1 MVATA
6 ETSDDRR
13 SSLLFVVVAGSIFTS
28 IMLGVR
34 STFGLFLEPVV
45 DTLQTDRGAF
55 AFAIAVQNLL
65 WGATQPLAGA
75 IADRYGSMRV
85 LTAGAVGYMA
95 SLFLMATA
103 ESSGMM
109 LLSIGFLVG
118 ISTGAASFAVILAA
132 VGRLVPPTRRSMA
145 LGVVTAMGSVGQFVL
160 IPTAQQL
167 LEVGTWQ
174 RAIVILGLIVLGATL
189 VTPPFRGRAIDQ
201 LARAGVGRSGPGSTA
216 AGATDDA
223 DGDPDRTLR
232 SELRRAAHHRPF
244 VLLNMAFFVCGF
256 HVTFISTHL
265 PAYVSDLGIAAA
277 AGATA
282 LALIGLFNIA
292 GSLTAGALGG
302 RYSKTR
308 LLSIIYGSRAV
319 VIAVYVLLPA
329 SATTTIV
336 FGATFGL
343 LWLSTVP
350 LTSGIVTGQF
360 GTLHSGALFGIVFFS
375 HQVGAFIGVWMG
387 GELFDAT
394 GSYRVVW
401 FIALAL
407 GIAAAIIHLFIDER
421 PAPEPPLPA
430 TGGLGVAPA
439 SAASVVIV
447 AGFAAASLSATL
459 SSTPRHDASGARAGT
474 AAASSAPISDDAGSH
489 SSTVTFFCPLLAG

>member
-1 MVATA
+1 M
-6 ETSDDRR
+6 
-13 SSLLFVVVAGSIFTS
+13 VVVAGSIFTS

-45 DTLQTDRGAF
+45 HTLQTDRGAF

-75 IADRYGSMRV
+75 VADRFGSARV
-85 LTAGAVGYMA
+85 LAVGAVGYMA

-103 ESSGMM
+103 ESSGML

-118 ISTGAASFAVILAA
+118 ISTGAASFAVVLAA
-132 VGRLVPPTRRSMA
+132 VGRLVAPSRRSMA
-145 LGVVTAMGSVGQFVL
+145 LGIVTAMGSVGQFVL
-160 IPTAQQL
+160 IPTAQRL
-167 LEVGTWQ
+167 LEARSWQ
-174 RAIVILGLIVLGATL
+174 QAIVVLGLVVLGATI
-189 VTPPFRGRAIDQ
+189 VTPPFRGRAVDQ
-201 LARAGVGRSGPGSTA
+201 IARASTA
-216 AGATDDA
+216 GGGTDLAGSDA
-223 DGDPDRTLR
+223 EADPERTLR
-232 SELRRAAHHRPF
+232 SELRRAAHHRPY

-256 HVTFISTHL
+256 HVTFIGTHL
-265 PAYVSDLGIAAA
+265 PAYVSDLGLGAGT
-277 AGATA
+277 GATA
-282 LALIGLFNIA
+282 LALIGLFNIV

-308 LLSIIYGSRAV
+308 LLSIIYASRAL
-319 VIAVYVLLPA
+319 VIAVYVLMPA
-329 SATTTIV
+329 SATTTLL

-350 LTSGIVTGQF
+350 LTSGIVAGHF

-375 HQVGAFIGVWMG
+375 HQLGAFTGVWLG

-407 GIAAAIIHLFIDER
+407 GVVAALIHLLIDER
-421 PAPEPPLPA
+421 PAPEAPLPA
-430 TGGLGVAPA
+430 SGGFGIAPA
-439 SAASVVIV
+439 GAASIVVV
-447 AGFAAASLSATL
+447 AGLSAVSIAGAVAETSADATGPVAAATAGHPEGDDGEPAAPHPTL
-459 SSTPRHDASGARAGT
+459 
-474 AAASSAPISDDAGSH
+474 
-489 SSTVTFFCPLLAG
+489 FCPLLAS